1 MVLVKVN
8 ELTEKIDTMIYM
20 VEKGEIYIIT
30 KEGEPIAE
38 LLPLRDQRKHWK
50 RKIKKIT
57 LPDGVSTQTYIEE
70 ERNLV

>member
-1 MVLVKVN
+1 
-8 ELTEKIDTMIYM
+8 M

-57 LPDGVSTQTYIEE
+57 LPHGVSTQTYIEE